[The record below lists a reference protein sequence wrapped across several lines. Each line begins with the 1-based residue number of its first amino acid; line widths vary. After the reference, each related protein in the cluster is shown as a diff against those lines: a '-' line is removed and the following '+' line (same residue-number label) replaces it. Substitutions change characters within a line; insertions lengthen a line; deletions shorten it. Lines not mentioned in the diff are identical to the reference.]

1 MEKMVH
7 TKDKPVYSKLQ
18 KYDSSSEDVSFSEGA
33 FPSKDLSEDFSSE
46 DFSSE
51 NFSSENFS
59 SENFSSEN
67 FSSEIESLQINM
79 KKTEI
84 LLKRTKT
91 ISAQR
96 LEELK
101 AVKESFSDEKK
112 KMLEEIKQL
121 RSDYE
126 SLSAD
131 YKTLKTEA
139 ASTEDRL
146 NKARSDLIKYHD
158 DLILA
163 REDVVHSQGIIQ
175 QIESQK
181 KALEFDKLHFER
193 ETKRLRVELDRMK
206 TTPLLMG
213 TVIKMLDNDHVIVRS
228 SAGPQ
233 LVVVAPSDLTEK
245 ELAPGANVALNQQT
259 FSIAEVLPVLE
270 EPEVSAL
277 ELIESTD
284 VTYDEIGG
292 LFDQLREIREV
303 VELPLIKPEIFE
315 RIGIEPPKGALL
327 YGPPGTGKTMIAKAV
342 ANRTNAAFIRVV
354 GSELVQKYIGD
365 GAKMVHELFEMAE
378 KKAPAIIFIDEV
390 DSIASRRTDDTTSAD
405 REIHR
410 TLMQLLAEMDGFNHR
425 SNVKII
431 AATNRL
437 DILDP
442 AILRPGRFDRMVYVP
457 LPDETGRTSIFK
469 IHSSKMTLSPNIN
482 FEELS
487 KMTEGASGADIKAI
501 VTEAGMFA
509 VRLEK
514 TFIEKTDFLDAIDKI
529 MDSKKKENLPI
540 PENMFG

>member
-1 MEKMVH
+1 MEKMMN
-7 TKDKPVYSKLQ
+7 TKDKFVYSEMNKC
-18 KYDSSSEDVSFSEGA
+18 DSSTEDVS
-33 FPSKDLSEDFSSE
+33 SSTA
-46 DFSSE
+46 DASSE
-51 NFSSENFS
+51 NLC
-59 SENFSSEN
+59 
-67 FSSEIESLQINM
+67 LQNEL
-79 KKTEI
+79 KKAET

-96 LEELK
+96 FEELK
-101 AVKESFSDEKK
+101 TLKSSFSEEKK
-112 KMLEEIKQL
+112 RLLNEITQTGIV
-121 RSDYE
+121 YE

-131 YKTLKTEA
+131 YNKLIEEKTEIQNVYEKLKTESA
-139 ASTEDRL
+139 AVTKSL
-146 NKARSDLIKYHD
+146 NETRGDLVKSRKELMLMREEV
-158 DLILA
+158 LI
-163 REDVVHSQGIIQ
+163 SQGIVQ
-175 QIESQK
+175 QLESQK
-181 KALEFDKLHFER
+181 KALEYDKIHFER
-193 ETKRLRVELDRMK
+193 ETKRLRIELDRMK

-213 TVIKMLDNDHVIVRS
+213 TVIKMIDNDHVVIRS

-233 LVVVAPSDLTEK
+233 IVVSAPSELTAID
-245 ELAPGANVALNQQT
+245 LAPGTNVALNQQT

-284 VTYDEIGG
+284 VTYSEIGG
-292 LFDQLREIREV
+292 LSDQLREIREV

-327 YGPPGTGKTMIAKAV
+327 FGPPGTGKTMIAKAV
-342 ANRTNAAFIRVV
+342 ANKTNATFIRVV

-365 GAKMVHELFEMAE
+365 GAKMVHELFEMAQ
-378 KKAPAIIFIDEV
+378 KRAPSIIFIDEV

-410 TLMQLLAEMDGFNHR
+410 TLMQLLAEMDGFQHR

-442 AILRPGRFDRMVYVP
+442 AILRPGRFDRMVFVP
-457 LPDETGRTSIFK
+457 LPDAAGRESIFK
-469 IHSSKMTLSPNIN
+469 IHSGRMTLSDKIN

-487 KMTEGASGADIKAI
+487 KITDGASGADIKAI

-509 VRLEK
+509 VRSEK
-514 TFIEKTDFLDAIDKI
+514 LSIEKVDFLDAIDKV
-529 MDSKKKENLPI
+529 MNSKKNENLAV

>member
-1 MEKMVH
+1 MVKP
-7 TKDKPVYSKLQ
+7 KDKPVYTTSKRAP
-18 KYDSSSEDVSFSEGA
+18 DSDDIRRSESEL
-33 FPSKDLSEDFSSE
+33 DL
-46 DFSSE
+46 
-51 NFSSENFS
+51 
-59 SENFSSEN
+59 
-67 FSSEIESLQINM
+67 EIERLSAEL
-79 KKTEI
+79 KKAET

-96 LEELK
+96 LEEIKSL
-101 AVKESFSDEKK
+101 KESAAAEKERLLGDVERSQAVYDALQADYNTLIEEK
-112 KMLEEIKQL
+112 VEIQTALEKSKGELATAK
-121 RSDYE
+121 E
-126 SLSAD
+126 SLNN
-131 YKTLKTEA
+131 T
-139 ASTEDRL
+139 
-146 NKARSDLIKYHD
+146 RSELVKSHKDLSVTREEV
-158 DLILA
+158 IL
-163 REDVVHSQGIIQ
+163 SQGIIQ
-175 QIESQK
+175 QLESQK
-181 KALEFDKLHFER
+181 KSIEYDKIHFER

-213 TVIKMLDNDHVIVRS
+213 TVVKMIDNDHVVIRS

-233 LVVVAPSDLTEK
+233 LVVSAPMDLTEA

-284 VTYDEIGG
+284 ITYDQIGG
-292 LFDQLREIREV
+292 LGDQLREIREV
-303 VELPLIKPEIFE
+303 VELPLVKPEIFE

-342 ANRTNAAFIRVV
+342 ANKTNATFIRVV

-365 GAKMVHELFEMAE
+365 GAKMVHELFEMAQ
-378 KKAPAIIFIDEV
+378 KKAPSIIFIDEV

-410 TLMQLLAEMDGFNHR
+410 TLMQLLAEMDGFNRR

-442 AILRPGRFDRMVYVP
+442 AILRPGRFDRMVFVP
-457 LPDETGRTSIFK
+457 LPEADGRESIFK
-469 IHSSKMTLSPNIN
+469 IHSAKMTLSDEID
-482 FEELS
+482 FAELA
-487 KMTEGASGADIKAI
+487 KMTEGASGADIKAV

-509 VRLEK
+509 VRGEK
-514 TFIEKTDFLDAIDKI
+514 MSVEKADFIDAIHKI
-529 MDSKKKENLPI
+529 MESKKKEELPV
-540 PENMFG
+540 PENMFY